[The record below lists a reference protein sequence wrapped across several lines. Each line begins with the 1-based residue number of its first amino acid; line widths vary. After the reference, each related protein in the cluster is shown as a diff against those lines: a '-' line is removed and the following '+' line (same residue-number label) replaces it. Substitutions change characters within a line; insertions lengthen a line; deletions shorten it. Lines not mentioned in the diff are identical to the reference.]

1 MANYSTLKAAV
12 ADVVKT
18 NGTQAIT
25 GANLQSV
32 LLSII
37 NSIGGGGYIFAGV
50 ATPSTNA
57 GTPDQNVFYIGGA
70 GTYTNFGSSYTVPV
84 GSIGIF
90 AWNGSWEKTA
100 VQIVETIDALDS
112 QDANRALSANQGRV
126 LKQLIDELGYQEE
139 NPEYIRAI
147 LDNNGKFLWGIRND
161 GSIEWGKLPSQLTD
175 TYGRYEMAPGYM
187 RAILDGDGRFL
198 LGIRD
203 DGSIEWA
210 KGLPTPIKTA
220 VERGLLTPWGS
231 KSMTIIDV
239 KKDGSGDYTT
249 VQDAINSIHDASVY
263 NQYEVRV
270 HDDFYINELA
280 QLWLINDPTQHS
292 LEIPTSQC
300 AYIVTKDFVHIRGV
314 GGNRV
319 VKVESP
325 DVNMAG
331 TCFQY
336 IQPIFVTGNCKI
348 EDMTFIVKGGRYAV
362 HQDSSAQVDGLDSYK
377 TTIYKNV
384 QAIHLGNSGYTNGSA
399 WSSQCAQANGFA
411 NGQTQIYI
419 NVTWET
425 RGAATP
431 FYGHTNPNYS
441 TPSNVV
447 MINCK
452 ALSTQSFAIPSW
464 GGFSFSDLFSGQSNH
479 VYVYN
484 SDIQQYT
491 GRTMGEWSATNPPT
505 ERPTKR
511 YCYNSFIGH
520 GNNKSV
526 VRKEFAEVLC
536 IESANAGDRIDVIGG
551 TAYDDIWGGT
561 HQSLYGNG
569 IRGFAEGSNLIRS
582 SVSSQVYNLAYILG
596 NCANSHKTLIVQIT
610 HNGTATSHT
619 ITFDQNYM
627 TSDGSAYNYTTQPAI
642 SQESIIEAVNAS
654 FSDNFTMS
662 LGYEFVDTFDDCK
675 DDILLKGDYTA
686 QLGRPV
692 VRDLSLGY
700 HGYRVA
706 NDGETPDGFAMERI
720 GVGSRGHIL
729 LARKNLFHAE
739 LFGIETPL
747 TIGTMYKIQARNVV
761 ETQSAQDAV
770 LVAIDEST
778 LMFNEKM

>member
-1 MANYSTLKAAV
+1 MANYSILKAAV
-12 ADVVKT
+12 KAVVKT
-18 NGTQAIT
+18 NGNQEIM
-25 GANLQSV
+25 GANLQTTI
-32 LLSII
+32 LSII
-37 NSIGGGGYIFAGV
+37 DSMGTGYQFMGV
-50 ATPSTNA
+50 ATPSTSP
-57 GTPDQNVFYIGGA
+57 GTPDQNVFYLGGA

-90 AWNGSWEKTA
+90 AWNGSWEKIA
-100 VQIVETIDALDS
+100 IQIVETIDALDS
-112 QDANRALSANQGRV
+112 QDANSALSANQGRV

-139 NPEYIRAI
+139 IPEYIRVI
-147 LDNNGKFLWGIRND
+147 IDNNGKFLWGIRN
-161 GSIEWGKLPSQLTD
+161 
-175 TYGRYEMAPGYM
+175 
-187 RAILDGDGRFL
+187 
-198 LGIRD
+198 

-220 VERGLLTPWGS
+220 VERGLLTLWGGS

-325 DVNMAG
+325 DVDMAG

-336 IQPIFVTGNCKI
+336 IQPIFVTGNCRI
-348 EDMTFIVKGGRYAV
+348 EDMTFVVKGGRYAV
-362 HQDSSAQVDGLDSYK
+362 HQDSSAQVDGPDSYK
-377 TTIYKNV
+377 TTIYKNLH
-384 QAIHLGNSGYTNGSA
+384 AIHLGNGGYTNGSA

-431 FYGHTNPNYS
+431 FYGHTNPKYS

-464 GGFSFSDLFSGQSNH
+464 GGFSFQDLFSGQNNH

-491 GRTMGEWSATNPPT
+491 GRTMGDWSATNPPT

-536 IESANAGDRIDVIGG
+536 IESANAGDKIDVIGG

-561 HQSLYGNG
+561 HQSFSGNG
-569 IRGFAEGSNLIRS
+569 ILGFAEGSNLIRS

-627 TSDGSAYNYTTQPAI
+627 TSDGSAYNYNTQPAI
-642 SQESIIEAVNAS
+642 SQESIIEAVNAA
-654 FSDNFTMS
+654 FSDHFTMS